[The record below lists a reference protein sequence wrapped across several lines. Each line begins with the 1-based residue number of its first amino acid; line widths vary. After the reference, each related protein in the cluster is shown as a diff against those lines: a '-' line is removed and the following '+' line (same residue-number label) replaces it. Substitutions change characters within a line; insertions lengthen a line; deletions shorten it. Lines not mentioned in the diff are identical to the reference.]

1 MDTTGTK
8 LRDKA
13 IEILDELEKNG
24 DLSESEQT
32 RIVPVDS
39 PAAGSVELLR
49 ELMDACS
56 PYLKRKK
63 MTPRP
68 ECNELN
74 RVWEK
79 CAEHLEKPNTLNES
93 QGE

>member
-13 IEILDELEKNG
+13 IEIRDELEKNG
-24 DLSESEQT
+24 DLSCSDQ
-32 RIVPVDS
+32 
-39 PAAGSVELLR
+39 AAGSVELLQ

-63 MTPRP
+63 MTPRH
-68 ECNELN
+68 ECKALN

-79 CAEHLEKPNTLNES
+79 CIEHLERDYEMDK
-93 QGE
+93 